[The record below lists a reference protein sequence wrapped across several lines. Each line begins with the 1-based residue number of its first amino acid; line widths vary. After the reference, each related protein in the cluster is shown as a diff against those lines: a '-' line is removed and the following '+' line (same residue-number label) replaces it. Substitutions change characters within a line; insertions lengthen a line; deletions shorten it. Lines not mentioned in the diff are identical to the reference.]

1 MEKTKKEEQRMFA
14 SLLSL
19 IGSLS
24 ASTGTKACMLW
35 FIDEPSMPK
44 CMLQK

>member
-1 MEKTKKEEQRMFA
+1 MLT

-24 ASTGTKACMLW
+24 ASAGTKACFLW
-35 FIDEPSMPK
+35 LMDEPSMPK
-44 CMLQK
+44 CMVQK